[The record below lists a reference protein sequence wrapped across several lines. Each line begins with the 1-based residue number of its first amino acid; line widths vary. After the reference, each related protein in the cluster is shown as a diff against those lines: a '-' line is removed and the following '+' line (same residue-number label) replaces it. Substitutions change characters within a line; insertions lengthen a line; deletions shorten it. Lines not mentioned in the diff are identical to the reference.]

1 MGNDFPSQIM
11 LYNTRDKD
19 FSSIMNTPPTSALKW
34 VADPFPSGFFME
46 SPGAPGLQWIP
57 DPSPSGFFME
67 QRSSP
72 PAAPPS
78 ESVPEDAAVE
88 EEISHPLLI
97 HTYKSGHKRQV
108 FRDEKGLYITFRP
121 NPADEEEWLRG
132 RSLLLG
138 SLPQGPATTQIINVE
153 LSMTYAELKRKIDEE
168 IPEEEDRSGMV
179 ALPRRPSVEKVKLE
193 GVAVVWR
200 LPGGGRGYA
209 VIDESNCANMLQLI
223 ATRGWQD
230 MLAAVYERQ

>member
-1 MGNDFPSQIM
+1 M
-11 LYNTRDKD
+11 LYTTCDKD
-19 FSSIMNTPPTSALKW
+19 FSSIMNTPPTSVLKW
-34 VADPFPSGFFME
+34 IADPFPSGIFME

-67 QRSSP
+67 QRSDP
-72 PAAPPS
+72 RAAPSS

-88 EEISHPLLI
+88 EQNSHPLLI
-97 HTYKSGHKRQV
+97 HSYKSGHKRQV
-108 FRDEKGLYITFRP
+108 FRDEKGLYIAFRP

-138 SLPQGPATTQIINVE
+138 SLPQGPATTQIINVK
-153 LSMTYAELKRKIDEE
+153 LSMTYAELKWKIDEE
-168 IPEEEDRSGMV
+168 IPEEEDRSSMV
-179 ALPRRPSVEKVKLE
+179 ALPGRPSIEKVKLG

-200 LPGGGRGYA
+200 LPGGGRGYT
-209 VIDESNCANMLQLI
+209 VIDESNCGNMLQLI

-230 MLAAVYERQ
+230 MLAAVYERP

>member
-1 MGNDFPSQIM
+1 
-11 LYNTRDKD
+11 
-19 FSSIMNTPPTSALKW
+19 
-34 VADPFPSGFFME
+34 
-46 SPGAPGLQWIP
+46 
-57 DPSPSGFFME
+57 ME
-67 QRSSP
+67 QRSGP
-72 PAAPPS
+72 PAAPSS
-78 ESVPEDAAVE
+78 ESVPEDAAV

-108 FRDEKGLYITFRP
+108 FRDKRGLYIAFRP

-138 SLPQGPATTQIINVE
+138 SLPHGPATTQIINVK

-168 IPEEEDRSGMV
+168 IPEKEDRSGMV
-179 ALPRRPSVEKVKLE
+179 ALPGRPSVEKVKLE

-209 VIDESNCANMLQLI
+209 VIDESNCGNMLQLI

-230 MLAAVYERQ
+230 MLAAVYERP